1 MEGRTRFNYGMK
13 DSILSIKDVNYMLSI
28 VNSDLSDEEKATKLY
43 SFCNYYTILRNATMY
58 QTLGLDDAEKLEKLK
73 AIYDDYNKRGCFDL
87 ARNPYKCTLE
97 EIELRL
103 IKLNK
108 AMEIV
113 NSDINEYNK
122 AEQLLELYQSAEE
135 LRKTYALFIK
145 FGKKDARLDTARA
158 ALDNYDNI
166 FNTFKTLEDKGV
178 MGNVK
183 YALSI
188 KDYFDNYQYASFA
201 IGHYITSSESYKERE
216 FLNEL
221 GIDKETFDFCVSTI
235 EELNIELYKQY
246 EDKKQQNAKIRYMHN
261 VMTITT
267 LAEGINNGILPDGTP
282 FDMLEFL
289 KRVPFKYSKNFM
301 PTITEFMKKN
311 NPNEYNTIMS
321 YIYSNRLHIGNVF
334 SPLDT
339 KALYQT
345 KTTVNGIEITNQDVD
360 TIIDYLKINNIPV
373 ISKAYILARTKYLNG
388 EFTTESIREQKQEL
402 YQNRGKVK
410 VLIPSSK

>member
-1 MEGRTRFNYGMK
+1 MKGRTKFNYGMQ
-13 DSILSIKDVNYMLSI
+13 DSILSIKDVNYMFSI

-58 QTLGLDDAEKLEKLK
+58 KTLGLDDAKKLEQLK
-73 AIYDDYNKRGCFDL
+73 AIYDDFNKRGCFDL

-108 AMEIV
+108 AMDIV

-135 LRKTYALFIK
+135 LRKSYALFIK
-145 FGKKDARLDTARA
+145 FGKKDGRLDSARI
-158 ALDNYDNI
+158 ALDNFDI
-166 FNTFKTLEDKGV
+166 ILNTFKGLEEKGV
-178 MGNVK
+178 IGNVK

-188 KDYFDNYQYASFA
+188 KDYFDNYKYASFA
-201 IGHYITSSESYKERE
+201 ISHYITSSESYKERE

-221 GIDKETFDFCVSTI
+221 GIDKEIFDFCVSTI
-235 EELNIELYKQY
+235 EELNVSLYKQY

-261 VMTITT
+261 VITIQT
-267 LAEGINNGILPDGTP
+267 LAEGINKGILPDGTP

-289 KRVPFKYSKNFM
+289 KRVPFKYSENFVQ
-301 PTITEFMKKN
+301 TIIDFMKKN

-321 YIYSNRLHIGNVF
+321 YIYSNRLHKGSVF

-339 KALYQT
+339 KSLYYT
-345 KTTVNGIEITNQDVD
+345 KTMVNSIEITNQDID

-373 ISKAYILARTKYLNG
+373 ISKAYTLARTKYLNG
-388 EFTTESIREQKQEL
+388 EFTAETINEQKQEF
-402 YQNRGKVK
+402 YQNRGKSK
-410 VLIPSSK
+410 VLIPSGK